1 MRNSTGEII
10 MRSLIAMVLIIMT
23 GSAAASADLFIYPN
37 MGQDQEQQRRDRYEC
52 HVWAAQ
58 QSGFDPSTF
67 QAPQPVRYPHVVR
80 REHSDLNPVTGAA
93 GGAAAGAVGG
103 AIAGDAGKGAA
114 IGAGVGAVL
123 GAFHTLMRQ
132 DQQQDRRAEM
142 QKKRAEQEA
151 ETRQLRDDY
160 NRAISACLEGRG
172 YTVK

>member
-1 MRNSTGEII
+1 
-10 MRSLIAMVLIIMT
+10 MRSLITVMLIITT
-23 GSAAASADLFIYPN
+23 GAAAASADLFIYPN
-37 MGQDQEQQRRDRYEC
+37 MGQDPQQQRRDRYEC

-58 QSGFDPSTF
+58 QSGFDPSTYE
-67 QAPQPVRYPHVVR
+67 APQPVRYPRAVR

-103 AIAGDAGKGAA
+103 AIAGDAGRGAA

-132 DQQQDRRAEM
+132 DEQHDRRAEM
-142 QKKRAEQEA
+142 QEKRVKQQV
-151 ETRQLRDDY
+151 ETQQLRNDY

>member
-1 MRNSTGEII
+1 
-10 MRSLIAMVLIIMT
+10 MRSLVTMVLIIMT

-52 HVWAAQ
+52 HVWASQ
-58 QSGFDPSTF
+58 QSGFDPSTY

-80 REHSDLNPVTGAA
+80 HGDSDLNPVTGAA

-132 DQQQDRRAEM
+132 DQQHDRRAEIE
-142 QKKRAEQEA
+142 KKRAEQEA
-151 ETRQLRDDY
+151 ETQRLRNDY

>member
-1 MRNSTGEII
+1 
-10 MRSLIAMVLIIMT
+10 MRSLLAFILIIT
-23 GSAAASADLFIYPN
+23 VGSAAAETDLFIYPN
-37 MGQDQEQQRRDRYEC
+37 MGQSPEQQKTDRYEC

-58 QSGFDPSTF
+58 QSGFDPSTYE
-67 QAPQPVRYPHVVR
+67 APQPVRYPRELR
-80 REHSDLNPVTGAA
+80 REHSGLNPVTGAA

-132 DQQQDRRAEM
+132 DNEHDRRAKM
-142 QKKRAEQEA
+142 QEKQARQEA
-151 ETRQLRDDY
+151 ETQQMRNDY

>member
-1 MRNSTGEII
+1 

-58 QSGFDPSTF
+58 QSGFDPSTYE
-67 QAPQPVRYPHVVR
+67 APQPVRYPHVVR

-132 DQQQDRRAEM
+132 DEQRDRRVEM
-142 QKKRAEQEA
+142 QKQRAQQEV
-151 ETRQLRDDY
+151 ETQQLREDY

>member
-1 MRNSTGEII
+1 
-10 MRSLIAMVLIIMT
+10 MRSLIAVLLIIAT

-37 MGQDQEQQRRDRYEC
+37 MGQDPEQQRKDRYEC

-58 QSGFDPSTF
+58 QSGFDPSTYE
-67 QAPQPVRYPHVVR
+67 APQPVKYPRVVR
-80 REHSDLNPVTGAA
+80 REQSDLNPITGAA

-103 AIAGDAGKGAA
+103 AIAGDAGRGAA

-132 DQQQDRRAEM
+132 DDQRDRRVEM
-142 QKKRAEQEA
+142 QEKQVKQQA
-151 ETRQLRDDY
+151 ETQQLRNEY

>member
-1 MRNSTGEII
+1 
-10 MRSLIAMVLIIMT
+10 MRSMIAMVLIIFT
-23 GSAAASADLFIYPN
+23 GSVAASADLFIYPN
-37 MGQDQEQQRRDRYEC
+37 MGQYPEQQRRDRYEC

-58 QSGFDPSTF
+58 QSGFDPSTY
-67 QAPQPVRYPHVVR
+67 QAPQPVRYPPGAG

-132 DQQQDRRAEM
+132 DEQRDRRQAMRERRAE
-142 QKKRAEQEA
+142 QDEIRE
-151 ETRQLRDDY
+151 LRDDY

>member
-1 MRNSTGEII
+1 
-10 MRSLIAMVLIIMT
+10 MRSLITIVLIIMT
-23 GSAAASADLFIYPN
+23 GSAAAADLFIYPN
-37 MGQDQEQQRRDRYEC
+37 MGQDPEQQRRDRFEC
-52 HVWAAQ
+52 HVWAAR
-58 QSGFDPSTF
+58 QSGFDPSTY
-67 QAPQPVRYPHVVR
+67 QAPQPVRYPPLVR

-132 DQQQDRRAEM
+132 DEQRDRRVEM
-142 QKKRAEQEA
+142 REQRVQQEA
-151 ETRQLRDDY
+151 ETQQLRDDY

>member
-1 MRNSTGEII
+1 
-10 MRSLIAMVLIIMT
+10 MRSLITILLIIAT
-23 GSAAASADLFIYPN
+23 GSATASADLFIYPN
-37 MGQDQEQQRRDRYEC
+37 MGQDPQQQRRDRYEC

-58 QSGFDPSTF
+58 QSGFDPSTYE
-67 QAPQPVRYPHVVR
+67 APQPVMYPPVAR

-103 AIAGDAGKGAA
+103 AIAGDAGRGAA

-132 DQQQDRRAEM
+132 DEQHDRRAEIRE
-142 QKKRAEQEA
+142 QRAQQSA
-151 ETRQLRDDY
+151 ETQQLREDY